1 MKRDDC
7 TLSAADLESVRRHA
21 DLLLRE
27 AGALGRF
34 PTPVADLVAAA
45 RLEVARDVSLDQG
58 FLGRLYHKVT
68 APIRRAI
75 DKVLGLL
82 DRRDRTIYLDQTVH
96 KNKEPFLCL
105 HETGHEFLPWQRDT
119 FSLLEDCQQT
129 LDPEV
134 RDQFEREANV
144 FACEVL
150 FQLGRFEEEARD
162 CEFGLRTPLALARR
176 YGSSCYAAVRR
187 YVATNRRACAV
198 LVLNAPVYEIGTGYT
213 AALRRTVQSPAFTA
227 RFGRPAW
234 PEVYRPG
241 DSLYTALPVGRR
253 FTRPSPCRLRNLN
266 GDEERCVLEAFN
278 SSYQIFM
285 LLYPESE
292 LRVRMAV

>member
-7 TLSAADLESVRRHA
+7 TLSRSEHEEVRRHA
-21 DLLLRE
+21 ERLLRE
-27 AGALGRF
+27 AGAIGRL

-58 FLGRLYHKVT
+58 FLGRLYRKVT
-68 APIRRAI
+68 APVRRALE
-75 DKVLGLL
+75 KVLGLL
-82 DRRDRTIYLDQTVH
+82 DRRDRTIYLDRTVH
-96 KNKEPFLCL
+96 KNKAPFLCL
-105 HETGHEFLPWQRDT
+105 HETGHDILPWQRDT

-134 RDQFEREANV
+134 QDQFEREANV

-162 CEFGLRTPLALARR
+162 CAFGLRTPLELARR

-198 LVLNAPVYEIGTGYT
+198 LVLDPPVYEVGTGYT
-213 AALRRTVQSPAFTA
+213 ASLRRTMQSPAFTA

-234 PEVYRPG
+234 PEALRPG
-241 DSLYTALPVGRR
+241 DFLHTVLPLGRR

-266 GDEERCVLEAFN
+266 GDEERCMVEAFD
-278 SSYQIFM
+278 SSYQVFI
-285 LLYPESE
+285 LVYSESE
-292 LRVRMAV
+292 VRAQRAV

>member
-1 MKRDDC
+1 VKRDDC
-7 TLSAADLESVRRHA
+7 TLSPADLESVRCHA
-21 DLLLRE
+21 DRLLRE
-27 AGALGRF
+27 ADAIGRL

-58 FLGRLYHKVT
+58 FLGRLYRKVT

-134 RDQFEREANV
+134 QDHFEREANV

-162 CEFGLRTPLALARR
+162 CPFGLRTPLDLARR

-198 LVLNAPVYEIGTGYT
+198 LVLEPPVYEVGTGYT
-213 AALRRTVQSPAFTA
+213 ATLRRTVQSPAFTA
-227 RFGRPAW
+227 RFGHPAW
-234 PEVYRPG
+234 PETYRPG
-241 DSLYTALPVGRR
+241 DSLHSVLPLGRR
-253 FTRPSPCRLRNLN
+253 FTRPSPCRVRNL
-266 GDEERCVLEAFN
+266 DRDDERCVAEAFN
-278 SSYQIFM
+278 SSYQLFV
-285 LLYPESE
+285 LVYPESE
-292 LRVRMAV
+292 LRVRLAI